1 MSLAGYELFAILG
14 FIFAAYSVIAND
26 SIQTLGTFLASNS
39 DRHWTILWLYAS
51 SIILI
56 IMAYGYFGNAGDIA
70 FGRLN
75 KIPYPDTGIQWWH
88 ALPPLVLLFL
98 TRYGIPVSTT
108 FLVLT
113 IFAMTGGAS
122 TEGVLGKMVLK
133 SALGYVVAFGAAA
146 VVYALISRSW
156 ERWISKTRGA
166 PLGSMWVVL
175 QWLSTA
181 FLWSQW
187 LMQDLANIFVFLPRE
202 TVASA
207 GDVAVTFSPA
217 MLVFATIVIV
227 LVQGY
232 TFATRG
238 GEIQKIVLTKVNT
251 TDIRAATV
259 VDFIYGLILLFFK
272 ELNDIPMSTTWVFL
286 GLLAGREMA
295 ISIVANLREN
305 REAFFDVSTDVG
317 RAFFGLIVSVV
328 LAFGMPW
335 IATGQIPSF

>member
-1 MSLAGYELFAILG
+1 MSIAGYELFAILG
-14 FIFAAYSVIAND
+14 FLFAAYSVIAND

-39 DRHWTILWLYAS
+39 KRHWTVLWLYAS
-51 SIILI
+51 SIIVAV
-56 IMAYGYFGNAGDIA
+56 MVFGFVSNDGDIA
-70 FGRLN
+70 FSRLN
-75 KIPYPDTGIQWWH
+75 KIPYPEDGIHWWH

-113 IFAMTGGAS
+113 IFAMTGGAA
-122 TEGVLGKMVLK
+122 TEGVLGKMLVK
-133 SALGYVVAFGAAA
+133 SALGYLVAFLAAGAIWM
-146 VVYALISRSW
+146 LISRAW
-156 ERWISKTRGA
+156 ERWIARTKDE
-166 PLGSMWVVL
+166 PMKPYWVVL
-175 QWLSTA
+175 QWASTA

-187 LMQDLANIFVFLPRE
+187 LMQDLANIFVFLPRQ
-202 TVASA
+202 TQVVD
-207 GDVAVTFSPA
+207 GVTIVGFSSA
-217 MLVFATIVIV
+217 MLIFATVVVV

-238 GEIQKIVLTKVNT
+238 GEIQKIVLSKTNT

-286 GLLAGREMA
+286 GLLAGREVT
-295 ISIVANLREN
+295 ISIVSKLRANQ
-305 REAFFDVSTDVG
+305 EAFRDVASDAA
-317 RAFFGLIVSVV
+317 RAFLGLIISVV

-335 IATGQIPSF
+335 LATGVLPKF